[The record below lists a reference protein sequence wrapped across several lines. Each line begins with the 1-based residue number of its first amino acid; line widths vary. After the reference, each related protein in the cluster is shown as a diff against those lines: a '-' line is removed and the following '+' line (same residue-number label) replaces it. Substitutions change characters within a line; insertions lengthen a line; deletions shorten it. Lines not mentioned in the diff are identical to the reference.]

1 MTPRT
6 FLSREQG
13 VTRKLATVASTCATT
28 GVLTY
33 VIDKHSAWLQW
44 SVLVHV
50 ISGVALSV
58 LLGGYLYLHFRRT
71 LGMRRMGM
79 LLSGLFS
86 SLLALALVATGLSII
101 LQGQREASRWVYTG
115 HVYAA
120 AGAAGVVLLH
130 VLLHLRRPAGR
141 KAGPTDATFASFSP
155 GMAKEALLYTAG
167 GQLFILLV
175 SGVYSLLEPKYS
187 ELPSVRN
194 YQYNYGAHRFRP
206 SQTETANNA
215 FVDSRQIANSRR
227 CVACHRDIAEQ
238 WFSSAHRQAASD
250 AAYVTNIDLLTAK
263 RGISAARY
271 CEGCH
276 APVALLSGELSPG
289 GKHGG
294 IAGTP
299 ANEEGVTCMAC
310 HGIESLVHL
319 KGVASYSWKP
329 REEYLFGQ
337 SDNSLLLRVQEL
349 LIRVRPQ
356 QHRTELGKPLFRDPK
371 YCAACHTQFMD
382 KDFNNWGWV
391 KMQDDYGAWLKSPYS
406 KQHEAS
412 FAERTVTRCQD
423 CHMPLVPAPD
433 PSADD
438 DGKVR
443 SHRFLGANTF
453 LPILA
458 RDEDHLARTKEFLQS
473 DKMRINI
480 EHPTRKDVL
489 QTPQP
494 LNEHLRNFEEAP
506 YYYYIGETA
515 KLRVA
520 VTNRGV
526 GHDFPGGTLDVN
538 EAWVEIVALDA
549 EGAEVYSS
557 GRIRSDN
564 SVDPSANFYRT
575 LPVDRKG
582 DLVWRHDLFNM
593 IGESFRRTIP
603 AAESDIVEYSFVIP
617 AWAKSPLTV
626 TASLKYRK
634 LNDRYARWAL
644 KDKYIQIPAVNLA
657 WTSLDLPLRLRQE
670 VN

>member
-1 MTPRT
+1 M
-6 FLSREQG
+6 
-13 VTRKLATVASTCATT
+13 
-28 GVLTY
+28 
-33 VIDKHSAWLQW
+33 I
-44 SVLVHV
+44 
-50 ISGVALSV
+50 
-58 LLGGYLYLHFRRT
+58 
-71 LGMRRMGM
+71 
-79 LLSGLFS
+79 
-86 SLLALALVATGLSII
+86 
-101 LQGQREASRWVYTG
+101 
-115 HVYAA
+115 
-120 AGAAGVVLLH
+120 LLH
-130 VLLHLRRPAGR
+130 VLLHLRRPAAR
-141 KAGPTDATFASFSP
+141 KAGPAEATFSSFSP
-155 GMAKEALLYTAG
+155 GMGKEALVYTG
-167 GQLFILLV
+167 MGQLLILLV
-175 SGVYSLLEPKYS
+175 SGGYALLAPKYS
-187 ELPSVRN
+187 EQPSVQN
-194 YQYNYGAHRFRP
+194 YQYNYGPHRFRP

-215 FVDSRQIANSRR
+215 FIDARQIANSRR
-227 CVACHRDIAEQ
+227 CVACHREIAEQ

-250 AAYVTNIDLLTAK
+250 AAYVTNIDLLTTK

-276 APVALLSGELSPG
+276 APVALLSGELSAG

-294 IAGTP
+294 IAGTS

-349 LIRVRPQ
+349 LIRLRPQ

-371 YCAACHTQFMD
+371 VCAACHTQFMD

-391 KMQDDYGAWLKSPYS
+391 KMQDDYAGWLKSPYS

-412 FAERTVTRCQD
+412 FAGPAVTRCQD
-423 CHMPLVPAPD
+423 CHMPLVPAAD
-433 PSADD
+433 PSADA

-458 RDEDHLARTKEFLQS
+458 RDADHLARTKDFLQA

-480 EHPTRKDVL
+480 EHPTRKDVV
-489 QTPQP
+489 QTRQP
-494 LNEHLRNFEEAP
+494 LHENLRNFEEAP
-506 YYYYIGETA
+506 YYYYLGETA

-520 VTNRGV
+520 VSNRGV

-538 EAWVEIVALDA
+538 EAWVEVVALDA
-549 EGAEVYSS
+549 EGAVVYSS
-557 GRIRSDN
+557 GRIGSDN
-564 SVDPSANFYRT
+564 SVDPNANFYRT

-593 IGESFRRTIP
+593 IGESFRRMIP
-603 AAESDIVEYSFVIP
+603 AGESDLVEYSFVVP

-626 TASLKYRK
+626 TAALKYRK

-644 KDKYIQIPAVNLA
+644 KEKYIQIPAVNVA
-657 WTSLDLPLRLRQE
+657 WTSLDLPLRQRQE
-670 VN
+670 VD